1 MPEFKETL
9 KVKVQAKLTERDK
22 DTGEVLREINFEDR
36 DINADKLQKGSK
48 RADKAKKMIKEV
60 KNRGVKNGLNK

>member
-36 DINADKLQKGSK
+36 NINADNLPEGSK
-48 RADKAKKMIKEV
+48 RAEKAKEMIKEI
-60 KNRGVKNGLNK
+60 KNRGVKGGFNK

>member
-1 MPEFKETL
+1 MPKFKETL

-36 DINADKLQKGSK
+36 NINADNLPEGSK
-48 RADKAKKMIKEV
+48 RAEKAKEMIKEI
-60 KNRGVKNGLNK
+60 KNRGVKGGFNK